1 MPKNPTSVIQPAE
14 LEVMCLR
21 IAQRNFP
28 SVQTLATQ
36 NSDGAD
42 FHDVA
47 VWAIR
52 SALLDAFQAGMDA
65 YKNGQR

>member
-1 MPKNPTSVIQPAE
+1 MSKIIQPAE
-14 LEVMCLR
+14 LEARCLQ
-21 IAQRNFP
+21 IAQKNFP
-28 SVQTLATQ
+28 GIETLVTQ

-52 SALLDAFQAGMDA
+52 SALIDAFQAGMDA
-65 YKNGQR
+65 AQAGKR